1 MTVAMDEF
9 FGESSRG
16 GTQLRRRWAVDGAK
30 AAVLIV
36 HGIGEHSG
44 RYIHVGDF
52 LESKGYDVLAFDQ
65 RGFGQSE
72 KPKAFVESFDDF
84 LDDVEA
90 LMTERRSLGIP
101 VVLLGHS
108 LGGLVVTSYLES
120 GRPQPDLG
128 ILSSPALGAVVPA
141 WQRIAA
147 PIIGRLLPKLFIPS
161 KIDGSILSHD
171 PEVANAYENDPL
183 GVAGSTAG
191 LGRAIFDAMPKATTN
206 IAKIKIPTYVL
217 HGSADELVP
226 QHFSQPLA
234 ELPNVTYRTWEGL
247 RHECFNEYEKMDV
260 LAELT
265 DWIDAQ
271 LA

>member
-1 MTVAMDEF
+1 MNEF

-16 GTQLRRRWAVDGAK
+16 GTQLRRRWAVEGAK

-44 RYIHVGDF
+44 RYVHVGDF
-52 LESKGYDVLAFDQ
+52 LESKGYDVLAYDL

-72 KPKAFVESFDDF
+72 GPKAFVDSFDDY

-90 LMTERRSLGIP
+90 LMAERRELGIP

-108 LGGLVVTSYLES
+108 LGGLVAATYLE
-120 GRPQPDLG
+120 GNRPQPDLG
-128 ILSSPALGAVVPA
+128 ILSAPALGAVVPA
-141 WQRIAA
+141 WQRTSA
-147 PIIGRLLPKLFIPS
+147 PIIGRIFPKIFIPS
-161 KIDGSILSHD
+161 KIDGIVLSHD
-171 PEVANAYENDPL
+171 PEVADAYENDPL
-183 GVAGSTAG
+183 GVPGSTAG
-191 LGRAIFDAMPKATTN
+191 LGRAIFATMPTTLAN

-226 QHFSQPLA
+226 QEFSLPLA
-234 ELPNVTYRTWEGL
+234 DLPNVTYKTWQGL

-265 DWIDAQ
+265 TWLDSQ